1 MQTLYWKAGTE
12 VADQA
17 EHLREYIRGNHR
29 QARVIAVSSGK
40 GGVGKTG
47 TSVNLAIALA
57 MRRKEVVVLDADLG
71 LANVEV
77 LLGLNSLYNL
87 QHVIHG
93 ERSMTDVL
101 ADGPGGIKVIPGSS
115 GIAKLAD
122 LGPKARQRVIDGLR
136 DLQEYAHFI
145 IIDTMAGISQNA
157 AGFAAAADEVLL
169 VVTPEPSS
177 IVDAYAMVKT
187 IRMMR
192 HDVVFRVVVNMAA
205 NDQQARAVAAK
216 LMTVSQQY
224 LGHKLHYLGYI
235 PRDPH
240 VSHGV
245 MQSIPFVLKYPGAPA
260 TKAIEALAERVI
272 TQRAAATGTV
282 GGFFR
287 RFAETIGLASNG

>member
-1 MQTLYWKAGTE
+1 

-17 EHLREYIRGNHR
+17 EHLREYVRDGRR
-29 QARVIAVSSGK
+29 QARVLAVTSGK

-57 MRRKEVVVLDADLG
+57 TRGKNVVVLDADLG

-93 ERSMTDVL
+93 ERTMSEIL
-101 ADGPGGIKVIPGSS
+101 AEGPGGIKVIPGSS

-122 LGPKARQRVIDGLR
+122 LGPKARQRVIDGLQE
-136 DLQEYAHFI
+136 LQGSADFI

-192 HDVVFRVVVNMAA
+192 HDALFNLVVNMAA
-205 NDQQARAVAAK
+205 NDHQARAVAGK
-216 LMTVSQQY
+216 LVTVSQQY
-224 LGHKLHYLGYI
+224 LGLKLHYLGYI

-245 MQSIPFVLKYPGAPA
+245 MQAVPFIVKYPAAPA
-260 TKAIEALAERVI
+260 SKAIESLA
-272 TQRAAATGTV
+272 TTLLSQRGAGAARA

>member
-1 MQTLYWKAGTE
+1 M
-12 VADQA
+12 ADQA
-17 EHLREYIRGNHR
+17 EHLREYVRGNEG
-29 QARVIAVSSGK
+29 QARVLAVTSGK

-57 MRRKEVVVLDADLG
+57 MRGKEVVVLDADLG

-93 ERSMTDVL
+93 ERSMAEILVE
-101 ADGPGGIKVIPGSS
+101 GPAGIKVIPGSS

-122 LGPKARQRVIDGLR
+122 LGSKARQRVIDGLR
-136 DLQEYAHFI
+136 DLQEYADFI
-145 IIDTMAGISQNA
+145 LIDTMAGISQNA
-157 AGFAAAADEVLL
+157 AGFASAADEVVL

-177 IVDAYAMVKT
+177 IVDAYAMIKT

-192 HDVVFRVVVNMAA
+192 HDVMFRLVVNMAA
-205 NDQQARAVAAK
+205 NDQQARAVAGK

-224 LGHKLHYLGYI
+224 LGHKLHYLGYV

-245 MQSIPFVLKYPGAPA
+245 MQAIPFVMKYPGAPS
-260 TKAIEALAERVI
+260 TKAIETLAERVI
-272 TQRAAATGTV
+272 TQRGAATGTV

-287 RFAETIGLASNG
+287 RFAETFGLASNG

>member
-1 MQTLYWKAGTE
+1 
-12 VADQA
+12 
-17 EHLREYIRGNHR
+17 
-29 QARVIAVSSGK
+29 
-40 GGVGKTG
+40 
-47 TSVNLAIALA
+47 
-57 MRRKEVVVLDADLG
+57 VLDADLG

-93 ERSMTDVL
+93 ERSMSEVL

-122 LGPKARQRVIDGLR
+122 LGPRARQRVIDGLR
-136 DLQEYAHFI
+136 DLQEYADFI

-177 IVDAYAMVKT
+177 IVDAYAMMKT

-192 HDVVFRVVVNMAA
+192 QDVMFRLVVNMVA
-205 NDQQARAVAAK
+205 NDQQARAVAGK

-224 LGHKLHYLGYI
+224 LGHKLHYLGHV

-245 MQSIPFVLKYPGAPA
+245 MQAVPFVMKYPGAPA
-260 TKAIEALAERVI
+260 TKAIETLAERVI
-272 TQRAAATGTV
+272 SQRAAATGVV

-287 RFAETIGLASNG
+287 RFAKTFGVASNG

>member
-1 MQTLYWKAGTE
+1 M
-12 VADQA
+12 ADQA
-17 EHLREYIRGNHR
+17 EHLRKYVRDSKH
-29 QARVIAVSSGK
+29 QARVLAVSSGK

-57 MRRKEVVVLDADLG
+57 MRQKTVVVLDADLG

-93 ERSMTDVL
+93 ERAMTEIL
-101 ADGPGGIKVIPGSS
+101 ADGPGGIKIIPGSS

-122 LGPKARQRVIDGLR
+122 LGPKARQRVIDGLQE
-136 DLQEYAHFI
+136 LQGCADFI

-169 VVTPEPSS
+169 VATPEPSS

-192 HDVVFRVVVNMAA
+192 PDALFRLVVNMAI
-205 NDQQARAVAAK
+205 NDHQARAVAGK
-216 LMTVSQQY
+216 LVTVSQQY
-224 LGHKLHYLGYI
+224 LGHKVHYLGYV

-245 MQSIPFVLKYPGAPA
+245 MQAIPFILKYPAAPA
-260 TKAIEALAERVI
+260 SKAVEALAENLI
-272 TQRAAATGTV
+272 SQRGAGAGRA

-287 RFAETIGLASNG
+287 RFAETLGLASNG

>member
-1 MQTLYWKAGTE
+1 

-17 EHLREYIRGNHR
+17 EQLREYVRGSKQ
-29 QARVIAVSSGK
+29 QARVLAVTSGK

-57 MRRKEVVVLDADLG
+57 MRKKEVVVLDADLG

-93 ERSMTDVL
+93 ERSMLEVL
-101 ADGPGGIKVIPGSS
+101 VEGPGGIKIIPGSS

-122 LGPKARQRVIDGLR
+122 LGPNARQRIIDGLQG
-136 DLQEYAHFI
+136 LQEHADFI
-145 IIDTMAGISQNA
+145 IVDTMAGISQNA
-157 AGFAAAADEVLL
+157 AGFAAAADEILL

-177 IVDAYAMVKT
+177 IVDAYAMIKT

-192 HDVVFRVVVNMAA
+192 PDAVFRLIVNMAT
-205 NDQQARAVAAK
+205 NDQQGRAVAGK
-216 LMTVSQQY
+216 LITVSQQY
-224 LGHKLHYLGYI
+224 LGHKLHYLGYV

-245 MQSIPFVLKYPGAPA
+245 MQAVPFMVKYPAAPA
-260 TKAIEALAERVI
+260 SKAIETLADRVI
-272 TQRAAATGTV
+272 SQREAASSG
-282 GGFFR
+282 GIGFFR
-287 RFAETIGLASNG
+287 RFAETLGLASNG

>member
-1 MQTLYWKAGTE
+1 ML
-12 VADQA
+12 
-17 EHLREYIRGNHR
+17 
-29 QARVIAVSSGK
+29 AVTSGK

-57 MRRKEVVVLDADLG
+57 TRGKNVVVLDADLG

-93 ERSMTDVL
+93 ERTMSEIL
-101 ADGPGGIKVIPGSS
+101 AEGPGGIKVIPGSS

-122 LGPKARQRVIDGLR
+122 LGPKARQRVIDGLQE
-136 DLQEYAHFI
+136 LQGSADFI

-192 HDVVFRVVVNMAA
+192 HDALFNLVVNMAA
-205 NDQQARAVAAK
+205 NDHQARAVAGK
-216 LMTVSQQY
+216 LVTVSQQY
-224 LGHKLHYLGYI
+224 LGLKLHYLGYI

-245 MQSIPFVLKYPGAPA
+245 MQAVPFIVKYPAAPA
-260 TKAIEALAERVI
+260 SKAIESLA
-272 TQRAAATGTV
+272 TTLLSQRGAGAARA